1 MIPTPPADRVR
12 SIRQR
17 LRDGA
22 RARNEDFQYVLDRF
36 AVERMLYRL
45 SQSPYQQQF
54 LLKGA
59 MLFAIWFDVPH
70 RPTRDADFLGYG
82 RTDPAHLTRI
92 VHDLCA
98 MELDDGLH
106 FDAASTVI
114 DPIREGS
121 TYQGLRMRL
130 QARLGNALCHV
141 QWDVGFGD
149 AVLQAPPECEYPV
162 LLDEFPPPRLR
173 VYPREAVFAEK
184 LEAIAALGIANS
196 RMKDYFDLL
205 ALAREGQMARPAL
218 VATISA
224 TFERRGT
231 RWTQP
236 VPFGLS
242 EEFADDPHKQA
253 QWTAFLRRNRLHAES
268 LDAVVKEISAFVR
281 ALNG

>member
-1 MIPTPPADRVR
+1 MH
-12 SIRQR
+12 
-17 LRDGA
+17 
-22 RARNEDFQYVLDRF
+22 
-36 AVERMLYRL
+36 L
-45 SQSPYQQQF
+45 S
-54 LLKGA
+54 
-59 MLFAIWFDVPH
+59 
-70 RPTRDADFLGYG
+70 
-82 RTDPAHLTRI
+82 
-92 VHDLCA
+92 
-98 MELDDGLH
+98 
-106 FDAASTVI
+106 
-114 DPIREGS
+114 
-121 TYQGLRMRL
+121 GLRMRL

-205 ALAREGQMARPAL
+205 ALAREGQMARTAL
-218 VATISA
+218 VAAISA

-253 QWTAFLRRNRLHAES
+253 Q
-268 LDAVVKEISAFVR
+268 
-281 ALNG
+281 

>member
-1 MIPTPPADRVR
+1 MTPTSTADRVR

-17 LRDGA
+17 LRDRA
-22 RARNEDFQYVLDRF
+22 RCRNEDFQYLLDRF

-45 SQSPYQQQF
+45 SMSPYRQQF

-59 MLFAIWFDVPH
+59 MLFAIWFDVSH
-70 RPTRDADFLGYG
+70 RPTRDADFLGFG
-82 RTDPAHLTRI
+82 AADPEHLTRI

-98 MELDDGLH
+98 IELDDGLH
-106 FDAASTVI
+106 FDAASAVI
-114 DPIREGS
+114 EPIREGS

-130 QARLGNALCHV
+130 RAHLGNARCYV

-149 AVLQAPPECEYPV
+149 AVLQPPPECDYPV
-162 LLDEFPPPRLR
+162 LLDEFPRPRLR

-205 ALAREGQMARPAL
+205 ALAHEGELETSAL
-218 VATISA
+218 IAAIHA

-231 RWTQP
+231 RWSQAL
-236 VPFGLS
+236 PFGLS
-242 EEFADDPHKQA
+242 EEFAGDTQKQA
-253 QWTAFLRRNRLHAES
+253 QWTAFLRRNRLHAPPLE
-268 LDAVVKEISAFVR
+268 VVVRDIGAFVR
-281 ALNG
+281 TLSA